1 MPLEEIILFLSNDN
15 EKIPYQLQA
24 DALGVLVISLV
35 FLYNLLLSSS
45 WYALDEQRL
54 GCEPQRLMEMQMLSE
69 NVSWTWTSKSVC
81 LSGLL
86 PDELYSLSC
95 WNLLLPDRESQ
106 EIKIPLIEQGVTAC
120 EVSLDLPTGIYY
132 IQLLFGQNLSKNL
145 GWWCESGP
153 YDIPEAIDGDEAR
166 ENYCYTILGNSE
178 STEQFIAAVNQLKLN
193 FDIQQ
198 LQAGISSLES
208 HHYHFPN
215 WLSPEGL
222 LRKLKG
228 LLKFLNKASVE
239 VVGTLIKT
247 PKSEQS
253 QPQVS
258 EATKQ
263 DNWYLVNVAS
273 KKRDVFFRYL
283 DIAITQNKLQD
294 LIVKVEIPQDSVYE
308 DVVLVNLKNY
318 QQAYSH
324 LKKLPHFQTMERR
337 PLTSQQVSRMLGAR

>member
-1 MPLEEIILFLSNDN
+1 M
-15 EKIPYQLQA
+15 
-24 DALGVLVISLV
+24 
-35 FLYNLLLSSS
+35 YNLLPNYS
-45 WYALDEQRL
+45 WYALDDQPL
-54 GCEPQRLMEMQMLSE
+54 GCEPQRLIEMQMLSE
-69 NVSWTWTSKSVC
+69 NVSWTWTSKSVR

-106 EIKIPLIEQGVTAC
+106 EIKIPLIEQGVTAT

-132 IQLLFGQNLSKNL
+132 IQLLSGQNLPKNL
-145 GWWCESGP
+145 GWWCQSGP

-166 ENYCYTILGNSE
+166 ENYCYTILGNGE
-178 STEQFIAAVNQLKLN
+178 STEQFIAAVNELN
-193 FDIQQ
+193 LDFDIKQ

-222 LRKLKG
+222 LGKLKG
-228 LLKFLNKASVE
+228 LLKFLNKARVE
-239 VVGTLIKT
+239 VVGTLIQT
-247 PKSEQS
+247 PKPDQS

-258 EATKQ
+258 ETAKQ

-283 DIAITQNKLQD
+283 DIAITQYKLQD

-308 DVVLVNLKNY
+308 DVVLVNLRNY

-324 LKKLPHFQTMERR
+324 LKKLPHFQTIERR
-337 PLTSQQVSRMLGAR
+337 PLTSQQVNRMLGAK